1 MYHAKIWDED
11 KLNIHASY
19 GSSKYGNIFGN
30 SDDKHEDKQYNE
42 QKYGNNDGNV
52 SSDYMRGKEAK
63 EKEEDK
69 KHDIFDDLDE
79 KQKQPE
85 IKDDEDIKFAAA
97 KQVFHEMKQP
107 AKMQKR
113 KDVNSIEDA
122 IKKAIDS
129 EKKVIIMDN

>member
-1 MYHAKIWDED
+1 MYHAKIWNED
-11 KLNIHASY
+11 KLDVRASY
-19 GSSKYGNIFGN
+19 SSSKYGNIF
-30 SDDKHEDKQYNE
+30 SDDNHKEDKQYHE
-42 QKYGNNDGNV
+42 QKYGQSDGNV
-52 SSDYMRGKEAK
+52 SSDFMRGKEAK
-63 EKEEDK
+63 DKDEEK
-69 KHDIFDDLDE
+69 KHDMFEDIDE

-85 IKDDEDIKFAAA
+85 LKDDEDIKFAAA

-107 AKMQKR
+107 GKSQKK